1 LKAWTVRQ
9 PWAGLIVDG
18 IKDVENKGFRTH
30 FRGRI
35 CVHAAL
41 KIWSGPEADDAPASA
56 HQIYLGAVI
65 GTVNIVDCIRNS
77 RSEWAIPGM
86 WHWVLAEPRALRSP
100 IYVKGRL
107 GLWDFPDG
115 CLPLRHLY

>member
-1 LKAWTVRQ
+1 MKAWTVRQ

-18 IKDVENKGFRTH
+18 IKDVENKKVRTH

-35 CVHAAL
+35 CVHAAQ
-41 KIWSGPEADDAPASA
+41 KRWSGSEAEDAPASR

-65 GTVNIVDCIRNS
+65 GTVEIVNCIRNS
-77 RSEWAIPGM
+77 SSEWAIPGM

-100 IYVKGRL
+100 IPTPGRL
-107 GLWDFPDG
+107 GLWDFPDRR
-115 CLPLRHLY
+115 LPLRHLY